1 MQKLESRLY
10 SIIDLF
16 IHEKKYVVPE
26 HQREYSWNEDD
37 VISFLEDMESII
49 DPDNSADEEYFFGAM
64 VLMNPSKTTS
74 NEGYKIIDGQQ
85 RLTTSAIFVAVV
97 RDILYEKNHSSSA
110 KELDSHII
118 GKDYHTGDTY
128 DRLELGKRNKN
139 TFHTLMK
146 MSKPEDKI
154 KLENVPTSDVELI
167 NAYSTIYEKIMNKYN
182 SNDFPRNIIS
192 MCEQFL
198 RRFQVILVVVESYA
212 HAYRIFETLND
223 RGVSLSQGDLVKNY
237 LLSLCKSDHSQDEV
251 LCDWNRMLDILDGL
265 AIDDFLHYFWLS
277 NHSRIKKNEIYK
289 KLAKKI
295 ITENDVK
302 KFVTKL
308 IKYAEIYTQILEPE
322 KEYFWGNVEIVDILK
337 NLKTLN
343 SKVCYIVILLAKY
356 KLEEYEF
363 KNICNMCLNF
373 FFRYKTIC
381 GRHATALEVI
391 MVSVA
396 KKLRNDSDVL
406 DIQKI
411 FLDPI
416 NYPEK
421 SDFIS
426 AFEKI
431 SVSDKIGKY
440 ILQKI
445 TLSKNENRLRE
456 IDSIHIEHIMPKT
469 IKNTRWEQYLT
480 SKGIDDLQAYH
491 EQWCKRLGNMTLM
504 IKLSNEDRK
513 KLYDIKYRNY
523 YRHSL
528 IEITNTLPESSEW
541 YIDQIKTRQH
551 NFAEL
556 SENIWKIE

>member
-1 MQKLESRLY
+1 
-10 SIIDLF
+10 
-16 IHEKKYVVPE
+16 
-26 HQREYSWNEDD
+26 
-37 VISFLEDMESII
+37 
-49 DPDNSADEEYFFGAM
+49 M
-64 VLMNPSKTTS
+64 V
-74 NEGYKIIDGQQ
+74 Y
-85 RLTTSAIFVAVV
+85 
-97 RDILYEKNHSSSA
+97 
-110 KELDSHII
+110 
-118 GKDYHTGDTY
+118 
-128 DRLELGKRNKN
+128 
-139 TFHTLMK
+139 
-146 MSKPEDKI
+146 
-154 KLENVPTSDVELI
+154 
-167 NAYSTIYEKIMNKYN
+167 
-182 SNDFPRNIIS
+182 
-192 MCEQFL
+192 
-198 RRFQVILVVVESYA
+198 
-212 HAYRIFETLND
+212 
-223 RGVSLSQGDLVKNY
+223 
-237 LLSLCKSDHSQDEV
+237 
-251 LCDWNRMLDILDGL
+251 

-356 KLEEYEF
+356 KLEEPEF

-396 KKLRNDSDVL
+396 EKLRNDSDVL

-445 TLSKNENRLRE
+445 TLSEK
-456 IDSIHIEHIMPKT
+456 
-469 IKNTRWEQYLT
+469 
-480 SKGIDDLQAYH
+480 
-491 EQWCKRLGNMTLM
+491 
-504 IKLSNEDRK
+504 
-513 KLYDIKYRNY
+513 
-523 YRHSL
+523 
-528 IEITNTLPESSEW
+528 
-541 YIDQIKTRQH
+541 
-551 NFAEL
+551 
-556 SENIWKIE
+556 

>member
-265 AIDDFLHYFWLS
+265 
-277 NHSRIKKNEIYK
+277 
-289 KLAKKI
+289 
-295 ITENDVK
+295 
-302 KFVTKL
+302 
-308 IKYAEIYTQILEPE
+308 
-322 KEYFWGNVEIVDILK
+322 
-337 NLKTLN
+337 
-343 SKVCYIVILLAKY
+343 
-356 KLEEYEF
+356 
-363 KNICNMCLNF
+363 
-373 FFRYKTIC
+373 
-381 GRHATALEVI
+381 
-391 MVSVA
+391 
-396 KKLRNDSDVL
+396 RN
-406 DIQKI
+406 
-411 FLDPI
+411 
-416 NYPEK
+416 
-421 SDFIS
+421 
-426 AFEKI
+426 
-431 SVSDKIGKY
+431 
-440 ILQKI
+440 
-445 TLSKNENRLRE
+445 R
-456 IDSIHIEHIMPKT
+456 
-469 IKNTRWEQYLT
+469 
-480 SKGIDDLQAYH
+480 
-491 EQWCKRLGNMTLM
+491 
-504 IKLSNEDRK
+504 
-513 KLYDIKYRNY
+513 
-523 YRHSL
+523 
-528 IEITNTLPESSEW
+528 
-541 YIDQIKTRQH
+541 
-551 NFAEL
+551 
-556 SENIWKIE
+556 